1 MTTAETLKKLLR
13 LWAILWD
20 VDVQTAMKRVLGVFH
35 VKTFRDNEAAQILAI
50 AYLKYKLQ
58 KGDDDDDDM

>member
-1 MTTAETLKKLLR
+1 MNTAETLKKLLR

-20 VDVQTAMKRVLGVFH
+20 VDVQTAMKRVLDMFH
-35 VKTFRDNEAAQILAI
+35 VKTFRYNEAAQILAI

>member
-1 MTTAETLKKLLR
+1 MTTSDELKKLLR

-20 VDVQTAMKRVLGVFH
+20 VDVQTAMKRVLDMFH
-35 VKTFRDNEAAQILAI
+35 IKTFRDNEAAQILAI

-58 KGDDDDDDM
+58 KRR